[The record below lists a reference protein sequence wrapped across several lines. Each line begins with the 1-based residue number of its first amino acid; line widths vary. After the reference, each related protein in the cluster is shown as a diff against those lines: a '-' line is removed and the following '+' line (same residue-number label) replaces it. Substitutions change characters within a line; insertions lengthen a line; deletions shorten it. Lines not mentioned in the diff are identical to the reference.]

1 MLGSVA
7 GREFVINNDPPE
19 RRQNSAVFSPSR
31 QRLGWW
37 IKELGEMDSGLGTT
51 YLPLKYIPL
60 YKPFF
65 KYFVQIMKLIFLGLC
80 VVLLNESYD
89 GLPSLVRV
97 VIPPALMFF
106 AFRCWRREAGV
117 LINQIS
123 ERFGLIRQ

>member
-1 MLGSVA
+1 M
-7 GREFVINNDPPE
+7 FNNDLPG
-19 RRQNSAVFSPSR
+19 RRQNLAIFIPSR
-31 QRLGWW
+31 QILGRR
-37 IKELGEMDSGLGTT
+37 IKELGEMDSGFGTT

-65 KYFVQIMKLIFLGLC
+65 KHFIQLVKLIFLGLC
-80 VVLLNESYD
+80 VMLLAESYD

-106 AFRCWRREAGV
+106 AFRCWRREAGL

-123 ERFGLIRQ
+123 ERFGLTRQ